1 MSDGPENLI
10 MVYLRRIDTRLERM
24 ELGLNDIKRRVTALE
39 EGQARLHHDIA
50 AIRSD
55 YAGVQLRM
63 DRFEERLAR
72 IERRLDLAEV
82 RP

>member
-1 MSDGPENLI
+1 MSDEPDNLI
-10 MVYLRRIDTRLERM
+10 LVYLRRIDARLERM
-24 ELGLNDIKRRVTALE
+24 ESDLVDIKRRVTALE
-39 EGQARLHHDIA
+39 ESQGRLHL
-50 AIRSD
+50 D